1 MCCASL
7 LFIVVVVTT
16 TESVNVITNFVQ
28 YILCYIIRYYSS
40 NTSAHITHTRFAH
53 IAQDHPYEHT
63 HLNPHKTI
71 HTRGMQYISINNIQE
86 SCNAQGQKECLKR
99 VILIIDIPFYFTS
112 TLQSNKMVTKTDGI
126 LLIRK
131 AKEQKQVS

>member
-53 IAQDHPYEHT
+53 IAQYHPCEHT
-63 HLNPHKTI
+63 HLHPHKTI
-71 HTRGMQYISINNIQE
+71 HTRGM
-86 SCNAQGQKECLKR
+86 
-99 VILIIDIPFYFTS
+99 
-112 TLQSNKMVTKTDGI
+112 
-126 LLIRK
+126 
-131 AKEQKQVS
+131 

>member
-1 MCCASL
+1 MHRIIYQKDLRTASL
-7 LFIVVVVTT
+7 TYIANVLRIFAFYRRSRRHYN

-71 HTRGMQYISINNIQE
+71 HTRGM
-86 SCNAQGQKECLKR
+86 
-99 VILIIDIPFYFTS
+99 
-112 TLQSNKMVTKTDGI
+112 
-126 LLIRK
+126 
-131 AKEQKQVS
+131 